1 MVWQFNIFNLLSNKN
16 VKEDQT
22 EFKKKMEKFT
32 DKIKEKTKNLKSSI
46 ENSNQDIKN
55 LNISNSQVN
64 EKLKC
69 LGKNKALLLVDG
81 WFYKSVYIKRYT
93 IRNASH

>member
-1 MVWQFNIFNLLSNKN
+1 
-16 VKEDQT
+16 
-22 EFKKKMEKFT
+22 MEKFT

-55 LNISNSQVN
+55 FSISNSQVN

-69 LGKNKALLLVDG
+69 LGK
-81 WFYKSVYIKRYT
+81 IKHY
-93 IRNASH
+93 